1 MDVSVGILLALATAI
16 MWGSREVILR
26 KAFEATRPV
35 YGVFVTV
42 AATFIISLIAAL
54 LYESSLWNRLALTD
68 VVLWTVIGVLHF
80 PVAMTLYYSGIDSV
94 GASRTSV
101 VSNVSAILTPLLGMA
116 LLDEPSTLTVIA
128 GVFVAGA
135 GVFTVSASDVDRD
148 EWRWQKGIAYALLA
162 GLVWSITNLLTRFG
176 FAEHRFP
183 MTALAIASGVP
194 LLPMVLYLVSRDMG
208 AGMLSDMKRSR
219 RLVSGCFL
227 SALGQVTLFA
237 ALSFAPT
244 IYVVPTY
251 NLKSVVTVILAYA
264 IIAKSERIDARV
276 ILGAI
281 LAIAGIVLIN
291 L

>member
-1 MDVSVGILLALATAI
+1 MSVGILLALATAI
-16 MWGSREVILR
+16 MWGSREILLR
-26 KAFEATRPV
+26 KAFEATKPV

-54 LYESSLWNRLALTD
+54 LYESALWNRLALTD

-80 PVAMTLYYSGIDSV
+80 PVAMTLYYLGIGSV

-101 VSNVSAILTPLLGMA
+101 VSNVSAVLTPLLGMA
-116 LLDEPSTLTVIA
+116 FLDEPSTLTVIA

-148 EWRWQKGIAYALLA
+148 EWRWQRGIAYALLA

-194 LLPMVLYLVSRDMG
+194 LLPMVLYLISRDMG

-264 IIAKSERIDARV
+264 IIPKSERINTRV

>member
-42 AATFIISLIAAL
+42 VATFIISLIAAL
-54 LYESSLWNRLALTD
+54 LYESALWSRLALTD

-80 PVAMTLYYSGIDSV
+80 PVAMTLYYLGIDSV

-148 EWRWQKGIAYALLA
+148 EWRWQKGITYALFA
-162 GLVWSITNLLTRFG
+162 GLVWSVTNLLTRFG

-194 LLPMVLYLVSRDMG
+194 LLPMVLYLISRDVG
-208 AGMLSDMKRSR
+208 VGMLSDMKRSR

-251 NLKSVVTVILAYA
+251 NLKSVVTVILAYV
-264 IIAKSERIDARV
+264 IIPKSERINTRV

>member
-1 MDVSVGILLALATAI
+1 LDVSVGILLALATAI
-16 MWGSREVILR
+16 MWGSREILLR

-54 LYESSLWNRLALTD
+54 LYESGLWNRLALTD

-80 PVAMTLYYSGIDSV
+80 PVAMTLYYLGIDSV

-101 VSNVSAILTPLLGMA
+101 VSNVSAILTPLLGMI
-116 LLDEPSTLTVIA
+116 LLGEQSTLTVIA

-148 EWRWQKGIAYALLA
+148 EWRWQRGIAYALLA
-162 GLVWSITNLLTRFG
+162 GLVWSVTNLLTRFG

-194 LLPMVLYLVSRDMG
+194 LLPMVFYLISRDIG
-208 AGMLSDMKRSR
+208 VGMLSDMKRSR

-251 NLKSVVTVILAYA
+251 NLKSVVTVILAYM
-264 IIAKSERIDARV
+264 IIPKSERINTRV

>member
-16 MWGSREVILR
+16 MWGSREILLR

-54 LYESSLWNRLALTD
+54 LYESALWNRLALTD

-80 PVAMTLYYSGIDSV
+80 PVAMTLYYLGIDSV

-128 GVFVAGA
+128 GVLVAGA

-162 GLVWSITNLLTRFG
+162 GLVWSVTNLLTRFG

-194 LLPMVLYLVSRDMG
+194 LLPMVLYLISRDVG
-208 AGMLSDMKRSR
+208 VGMLSDMKRSR

-251 NLKSVVTVILAYA
+251 NLKSVVTVILAYV
-264 IIAKSERIDARV
+264 IIPKSERINTRV